1 MHDLGQLRGTGAA
14 LSGRRAGMRDLY
26 EHAFRAVLFP
36 LYEGPLKRRYT
47 HVHLRDYERSQWL
60 DGRALET
67 LQLAKL
73 NALLTHCWARVPFL
87 ARYWRD
93 AGLGPDPLTRVADLA
108 RYPTIDKRLIA
119 DNFEAMRARP
129 APGRVLT
136 KTTGGSTGDPF
147 RFEYSEESYARRNA
161 VMWRGYRWAGA
172 DLGRRT
178 AYVWSTGP
186 PAGKTPLKLRVYHR
200 FFNRLMLDGF
210 TLTEGG
216 VARYLDAI
224 DTFGAAVLVGYVS
237 PLVVMAEH
245 MLARGRRLAGVRAVL
260 TGAEMLHD
268 DQRKLLRDAFGV
280 PVFNTYGCR
289 EVMLIA
295 SECERQH
302 GLHVA
307 ADHVLVETL
316 DATGSPIAGR
326 PGQVILTDLHNY
338 AMPLVRYR
346 NGDVATSAPGP
357 CPCGRGLP
365 RLARVEGRELD
376 LIRTPDGRIV
386 SGEFFPHLM
395 KDFDGI
401 REFQVEQLAL
411 DEVEIR
417 LVCAPGLAGEDRRRL
432 VDQVRHRIGGQVR
445 VRLLEVDSIP
455 RTASGKR
462 RVTIS
467 RLREG
472 APAAGP

>member
-1 MHDLGQLRGTGAA
+1 MA
-14 LSGRRAGMRDLY
+14 DLY

-60 DGRALET
+60 DGRALEA

-73 NALLTHCWARVPFL
+73 NALLRHCWTRVPFL

-93 AGLGPDPLTRVADLA
+93 AGLGPEPLTSVADLA
-108 RYPTIDKRLIA
+108 RYPTIDKRLIT
-119 DNFEAMRARP
+119 DHFDEMRARP
-129 APGRVLT
+129 ASGRVLT
-136 KTTGGSTGDPF
+136 RATGGSTGEPF
-147 RFEYSEESYARRNA
+147 RFEYSEESYARRTA

-178 AYVWSTGP
+178 AYVWGSARP
-186 PAGKTPLKLRVYHR
+186 DGKTPVKERLYHR
-200 FFNRLMLDGF
+200 VFNRLMLDCF
-210 TLTEGG
+210 ALAEGN

-224 DTFGAAVLVGYVS
+224 DAFGAAVVVGYAGA
-237 PLVVMAEH
+237 LVVLAEH
-245 MLARGRRLAGVRAVL
+245 MLARGRRLARVRVVL
-260 TGAEMLHD
+260 AGAEMIND
-268 DQRKLLRDAFGV
+268 DQWRLLRKAFGV

-295 SECERQH
+295 SECDRRH

-316 DATGSPIAGR
+316 EAGGEPVEGR
-326 PGQVILTDLHNY
+326 PGQVALTDLHNY

-386 SGEFFPHLM
+386 PGEFFPHLM
-395 KDFDGI
+395 KDFDGV

-417 LVCAPGLAGEDRRRL
+417 LVCSGLRGEDRRKL
-432 VDQVRHRIGGQVR
+432 VDHVRHRIGGEVR
-445 VRLLEVDSIP
+445 VRLLEVDAIP
-455 RTASGKR
+455 RTTSGKR

-467 RLREG
+467 RVREDAT
-472 APAAGP
+472 APGPR

>member
-1 MHDLGQLRGTGAA
+1 
-14 LSGRRAGMRDLY
+14 MRDLY

-47 HVHLRDYERSQWL
+47 HVHLQDYERSQWL
-60 DGRALET
+60 DARALEA

-73 NALLTHCWARVPFL
+73 NALLQHCWTRVPFL
-87 ARYWRD
+87 ARYWR
-93 AGLGPDPLTRVADLA
+93 AAALGPEPLTRVVDLA

-119 DNFEAMRARP
+119 DNFDEMRARP

-136 KTTGGSTGDPF
+136 KATGGTTGEPF
-147 RFEYSEESYARRNA
+147 RFEYSEESYARRQA

-178 AYVWSTGP
+178 AYLWGSGRPEGAT
-186 PAGKTPLKLRVYHR
+186 PAKERLYHR
-200 FFNRLMLDGF
+200 LFNRLMLDCF
-210 TLTEGG
+210 VLTEGD

-224 DTFGAAVLVGYVS
+224 DAFGAAVVVGYVS

-245 MLARGRRLAGVRAVL
+245 MLARGRRLSRVRAVL
-260 TGAEMLHD
+260 TGAEALHD
-268 DQRKLLRDAFGV
+268 DQRQLLREAFGV

-295 SECERQH
+295 SECEGQQ

-316 DATGSPIAGR
+316 DAGGEPVEGR
-326 PGQVILTDLHNY
+326 PGQVALTDLHNY

-346 NGDVATSAPGP
+346 NGDVATSAPGS

-386 SGEFFPHLM
+386 PGEFFPHLM
-395 KDFDGI
+395 KDFDCV
-401 REFQVEQLAL
+401 REFQVEQFAL

-417 LVCAPGLAGEDRRRL
+417 LVCSGLAVEDRRRL
-432 VDQVRHRIGGQVR
+432 VNHVRHRIGGEVR
-445 VRLLEVDSIP
+445 VRLLEVDAIP
-455 RTASGKR
+455 RAASGKR

-467 RLREG
+467 HLRGG
-472 APAAGP
+472 ATVPGPR

>member
-1 MHDLGQLRGTGAA
+1 MHDL
-14 LSGRRAGMRDLY
+14 Y
-26 EHAFRAVLFP
+26 ERAFRAVLFP
-36 LYEGPLKRRYT
+36 LYEGPFKRRYT
-47 HVHLRDYERSQWL
+47 HVYLQDYERSQWL
-60 DGRALET
+60 DGRALEA

-73 NALLTHCWARVPFL
+73 NALLRHCWARVPFL
-87 ARYWRD
+87 ARHWHG
-93 AGLGPDPLTRVADLA
+93 AGLGPEPLARVSDLA

-119 DNFEAMRARP
+119 DNFDEMRARP

-136 KTTGGSTGDPF
+136 KATGGTTGEPF
-147 RFEYSEESYARRNA
+147 RFEYSEESYARRTA
-161 VMWRGYRWAGA
+161 VMWRGYRWGGA

-178 AYVWSTGP
+178 AYLWGSGRP
-186 PAGKTPLKLRVYHR
+186 EGGTPVKERVYHR
-200 FFNRLMLDGF
+200 LFNRLMLDCF
-210 TLTEGG
+210 ALTEGD

-224 DTFGAAVLVGYVS
+224 DAFGAAVVVGYVS
-237 PLVVMAEH
+237 PLVVVAEH
-245 MLARGRRLAGVRAVL
+245 MLARGRRLSRVRAVL
-260 TGAEMLHD
+260 TGAETLRD
-268 DQRKLLRDAFGV
+268 DQRRLIREAFGV

-295 SECERQH
+295 SECDRHH

-316 DATGSPIAGR
+316 DAGGEPVEGQ
-326 PGQVILTDLHNY
+326 PGQVALTDLHNY

-346 NGDVATSAPGP
+346 NGDVATSAPGS

-365 RLARVEGRELD
+365 RLARVEGRDLD

-386 SGEFFPHLM
+386 PGEFFPHLL
-395 KDFDGI
+395 KDFDCV

-411 DEVEIR
+411 DEVAIR

-432 VDQVRHRIGGQVR
+432 IEHVRRRIGDEVR
-445 VRLLEVDSIP
+445 VRLLEVEAIP

-472 APAAGP
+472 AAAPRPR

>member
-1 MHDLGQLRGTGAA
+1 
-14 LSGRRAGMRDLY
+14 MRDLY

-36 LYEGPLKRRYT
+36 LFEGPLKRRHT
-47 HVHLRDYERSQWL
+47 HVYLKDYERSQWL
-60 DGRALET
+60 DGRALEA

-73 NALLTHCWARVPFL
+73 NALLRHCWTGVPFL
-87 ARYWRD
+87 ARHWRD
-93 AGLGPDPLTRVADLA
+93 AGLGPEPLARVADLA
-108 RYPTIDKRLIA
+108 RYPTVDKRLIA
-119 DNFEAMRARP
+119 DHFDEMRARP
-129 APGRVLT
+129 ASGRVLT
-136 KTTGGSTGDPF
+136 KATGGSTGEPF
-147 RFEYSEESYARRNA
+147 RFEYSEESYARRTA

-178 AYVWSTGP
+178 AYVWGSSRPGGGMP
-186 PAGKTPLKLRVYHR
+186 VKERLYHR
-200 FFNRLMLDGF
+200 LFNRLMLDGLA
-210 TLTEGG
+210 LTEDG
-216 VARYLDAI
+216 VARYVDAI
-224 DTFGAAVLVGYVS
+224 DAFGAAVVVGYVS

-245 MLARGRRLAGVRAVL
+245 VLARGRRLPRVRAVL

-268 DQRKLLRDAFGV
+268 DQRRLLREAFGA

-316 DATGSPIAGR
+316 GADGAPVEGR
-326 PGQVILTDLHNY
+326 PGQVALTDLHNH
-338 AMPLVRYR
+338 AMPLVRYL
-346 NGDVATSAPGP
+346 NGDVATGAPGP

-386 SGEFFPHLM
+386 PGEFFPHLM
-395 KDFDGI
+395 KDFDGV

-417 LVCAPGLAGEDRRRL
+417 LVCSGLHGEDRRRL
-432 VDQVRHRIGGQVR
+432 ADHVRRRIGGEVR
-445 VRLLEVDSIP
+445 VRLLEVDAIP
-455 RTASGKR
+455 RTGSGKR

-467 RLREG
+467 RLRDG
-472 APAAGP
+472 AAAPGPR